1 MELYQM
7 KKDREALTKE
17 VETLTNKSEIVETEL
32 KEELRNAKTKIG
44 QLKLEFNEK
53 IEQE

>member
-1 MELYQM
+1 M

-17 VETLTNKSEIVETEL
+17 IENLTNKNENVEAEL

-44 QLKLEFNEK
+44 
-53 IEQE
+53 

>member
-1 MELYQM
+1 MN
-7 KKDREALTKE
+7 KDREALTKE
-17 VETLTNKSEIVETEL
+17 IEILTNKNESVETEL

-44 QLKLEFNEK
+44 QLKLEFSEK